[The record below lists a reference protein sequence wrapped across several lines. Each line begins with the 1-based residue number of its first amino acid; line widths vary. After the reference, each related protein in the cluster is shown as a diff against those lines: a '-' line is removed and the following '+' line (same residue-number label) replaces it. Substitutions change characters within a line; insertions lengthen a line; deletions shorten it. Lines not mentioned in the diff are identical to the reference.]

1 VTSTQTLQSPRT
13 GLLLTSLARADLS
26 VMLKNKM
33 RVILSLLLPVII
45 LSATNS
51 SKALNKF
58 GGSLFVIGL
67 AIAFGL
73 ASVSI
78 MGYAS
83 TTARDRENGVF
94 QRLRLSPAP
103 RWAIMGSRLALQL
116 VVNEVIAVV
125 VLIIAVREHHLSL
138 SARDYVLE
146 LLVALLGSV
155 VFLAIGQA
163 LVGLI
168 KRSDTV
174 NALGR
179 LLYIA
184 LALLGVFGQNGE
196 LSGTWGAIARW
207 SPVGDVMRLL
217 AGVLDLSRWDST
229 DWWSLVACAG
239 YIAFCGLVG
248 VRFFQW
254 NAE

>member
-1 VTSTQTLQSPRT
+1 VTSTQTLQPPRT
-13 GLLLTSLARADLS
+13 GLLLASLARADLS

-33 RVILSLLLPVII
+33 RVILSLLLPVLI
-45 LSATNS
+45 LSVTNS
-51 SKALNKF
+51 STALHKF

-67 AIAFGL
+67 SIAFGL

-116 VVNEVIAVV
+116 LVNEAIAVV
-125 VLIIAVREHHLSL
+125 VLLIAVREHHLSL
-138 SARDYVLE
+138 SVTDYVLE

-184 LALLGVFGQNGE
+184 LALLGIFGQNGE
-196 LSGTWGAIARW
+196 LSGNWGAIARW

-239 YIAFCGLVG
+239 YIVFCGLIG